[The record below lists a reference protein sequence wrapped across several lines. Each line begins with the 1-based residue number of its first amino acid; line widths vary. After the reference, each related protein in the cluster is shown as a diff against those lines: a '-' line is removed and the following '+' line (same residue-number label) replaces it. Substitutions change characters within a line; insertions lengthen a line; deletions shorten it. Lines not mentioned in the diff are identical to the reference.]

1 MQLTFNPDEVKDD
14 EIIKRMGEVA
24 AELVPV
30 GDISH
35 ADQMNRG
42 TMWPFV
48 FYQWARRLQAI
59 ANEKDIK
66 IAQQRSEL
74 IEVRK
79 ELSALKKKKQK
90 E

>member
-1 MQLTFNPDEVKDD
+1 MMQLTFNPDTVPDD
-14 EIIKRMGEVA
+14 EIVKRMGEVA

-35 ADQMNRG
+35 ADQMNRA

-48 FYQWARRLQAI
+48 FYQWARRLQSI
-59 ANEKDIK
+59 IIEKDMK
-66 IAQQRSEL
+66 INQQRNEL

-79 ELSALKKKKQK
+79 ELSALKKRKQ
-90 E
+90 